1 MTSDLSFDAARLPA
15 ALVRWFSEL
24 TYQGI
29 FATDRDLRIIVWNR
43 WMEVHSE
50 RAASEVLGRPLTDLY
65 PDLTVRGLDQYY
77 RDALAGRVSVISHG
91 LHGHVLRM
99 PPTNRDLGFRD
110 MPQSGRIGPLS
121 DDESTI
127 GTVTTL
133 EDISDRLASEAELR
147 KQIEVQ
153 KMARVTAEKAVRSR
167 DEFLSTVSH
176 EIRNPLNAVLGWT
189 RILIDRKDV
198 DAAMLA
204 RALRVIDRNATAQA
218 RMIDDLLDVA
228 RIASGKLRLE
238 MQPVD
243 LLAVTLAAVDVIGP
257 TAKLK
262 GIDIRTIL
270 DPGTQRVLGD
280 QQRLQQIIWN
290 LLSNAVKFTEDGGV
304 VEIRVLPVGPVTRL
318 VVSDTG
324 HGISPD
330 FLPFV
335 FERFRQSDAS
345 SSRRHGGLGLGLA
358 LVRELVELH
367 GGTVRAESA
376 GEHRGALFTMDL
388 PSSISSEEHH
398 HVDRRLL
405 PSGAAPS
412 LEGFR
417 VLIVEDEADSRE
429 LFAKVLTTCGAE
441 VVTAASC
448 AEALAV
454 IRESAVGSRPD
465 VILSDLGMPK
475 DDGFDLIRKVRA
487 MAPEDGGRIPAIA
500 LTGYA
505 NSEDRQRALAAGFQ
519 SHLAKP
525 IDPVAV
531 AVAVARAAAAV
542 APDAPDDQ

>member
-1 MTSDLSFDAARLPA
+1 MTRDPSIDEVRLPA

-29 FATDRDLRIIVWNR
+29 VATDRELRVIVWNR

-50 RAASEVLGRPLTDLY
+50 RPASEVIGRPLTELY
-65 PDLTVRGLDQYY
+65 PDLTIRGLDQYY
-77 RDALAGRVSVISHG
+77 RDALAGRVSVISYG
-91 LHGHVLRM
+91 LHRHVLRL
-99 PPTNRDLGFRD
+99 PPTNRDLGFNE

-121 DDESTI
+121 DGESTI

-153 KMARVTAEKAVRSR
+153 KMARITAEKALRSR
-167 DEFLSTVSH
+167 DEFLSMVSH

-257 TAKLK
+257 SAKAK
-262 GIDIRTIL
+262 QIDIRTRL
-270 DPGTQRVLGD
+270 DSRTQRVLGD

-290 LLSNAVKFTEDGGV
+290 LLSNAVKFTEAGGV
-304 VEIRVLPVGPVTRL
+304 VEIRVSPVGKLTRL
-318 VVSDTG
+318 VVGDNG
-324 HGISPD
+324 PGISPD

-358 LVRELVELH
+358 LVRDLVELH

-388 PSSISSEEHH
+388 PTAMSPEANDDVE
-398 HVDRRLL
+398 RRSLA
-405 PSGAAPS
+405 PGQAPS
-412 LEGFR
+412 LAGLR
-417 VLIVEDEADSRE
+417 VLVVEDEADSRE
-429 LFAKVLTTCGAE
+429 LFAKVLTTCGAD
-441 VVTAASC
+441 VTTAASC
-448 AEALAV
+448 EEALAF
-454 IRESAVGSRPD
+454 IRESAAQNRPD
-465 VILSDLGMPK
+465 VILSDLGMPR

-487 MAPEDGGRIPAIA
+487 LAPEEGGRIPAIA
-500 LTGYA
+500 VTGYA
-505 NSEDRQRALAAGFQ
+505 NPEDRQRALAAGFQ
-519 SHLAKP
+519 THLAKP

-531 AVAVARAAAAV
+531 AVAIAGAAARQA
-542 APDAPDDQ
+542 DG

>member
-50 RAASEVLGRPLTDLY
+50 RAASEVLGLRLTDLY

>member
-99 PPTNRDLGFRD
+99 PPTTRDLGFRD

-280 QQRLQQIIWN
+280 QQRLPQIIWN

>member
-1 MTSDLSFDAARLPA
+1 MTGNPSTDEVRLPA

-29 FATDRDLRIIVWNR
+29 FATDRELRVIVWNR

-50 RAASEVLGRPLTDLY
+50 RAASDVIGRPVTELY
-65 PDLTVRGLDQYY
+65 PDLTIRGLDQYY
-77 RDALAGRVSVISHG
+77 RDALAGRVSVISYG
-91 LHGHVLRM
+91 LHRHVLRL
-99 PPTNRDLGFRD
+99 PPTNRDLGFNE

-121 DDESTI
+121 DGESTI

-153 KMARVTAEKAVRSR
+153 KMARITAEKALRSR
-167 DEFLSTVSH
+167 DEFLSMVSH

-243 LLAVTLAAVDVIGP
+243 LLAVTLAAIDVIGP
-257 TAKLK
+257 SAKAK
-262 GIDIRTIL
+262 QIDIRASL
-270 DPGTQRVLGD
+270 DSRTQRVLGD
-280 QQRLQQIIWN
+280 QQRLQQIVWN
-290 LLSNAVKFTEDGGV
+290 LLSNAVKFTETGGV
-304 VEIRVLPVGPVTRL
+304 VEIRVSSVGKLTRL
-318 VVSDTG
+318 VVSDNG
-324 HGISPD
+324 PGISPD

-358 LVRELVELH
+358 LVRDLVELH

-376 GEHRGALFTMDL
+376 GEQRGAVFTIDL
-388 PSSISSEEHH
+388 PTAMSPEGNDE
-398 HVDRRLL
+398 VDRRSLA
-405 PSGAAPS
+405 SGAAPS
-412 LEGFR
+412 LAGLR
-417 VLIVEDEADSRE
+417 VLVVEDEADSRE
-429 LFAKVLTTCGAE
+429 LFAKVLTTCGAD
-441 VVTAASC
+441 VTTAASC
-448 AEALAV
+448 EEALAL
-454 IRESAVGSRPD
+454 IRESAVRNRPH
-465 VILSDLGMPK
+465 VILSDLGMPQ

-487 MAPEDGGRIPAIA
+487 LAPEDGGRIPAIA
-500 LTGYA
+500 VTGYA
-505 NSEDRQRALAAGFQ
+505 NLEDRQRALAAGFQ
-519 SHLAKP
+519 THLAKP

-531 AVAVARAAAAV
+531 AVAIAGAAARQA
-542 APDAPDDQ
+542 DG